1 MIAPNAVVRPN
12 TMPKIIP
19 TLKWNPEGDALGPE
33 PGGAREDELGAARED
48 ELGVA
53 REDELGLAREDG
65 CAVMVGPVDR
75 LNVATAVVGK
85 LGPVVRLDVATA
97 VVEKVGEPSIFI
109 KVVSARYSFWI

>member
-1 MIAPNAVVRPN
+1 
-12 TMPKIIP
+12 MPKIIP